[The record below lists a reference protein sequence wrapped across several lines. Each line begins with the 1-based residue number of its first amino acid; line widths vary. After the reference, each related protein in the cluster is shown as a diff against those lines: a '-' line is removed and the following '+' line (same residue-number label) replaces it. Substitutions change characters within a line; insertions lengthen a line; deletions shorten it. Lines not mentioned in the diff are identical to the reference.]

1 MIIRG
6 RNFDFNN
13 KIYIMGI
20 LNATPDSFSDGGN
33 YFDSSIAIQH
43 GLDMVGDGADI
54 VDIGGEST
62 RPGFEPVDEE
72 EELRRV
78 IPVIKGIRQ
87 KSDVV
92 ISIDTTKAKVAR
104 EAIAAGADIINDVSG
119 FLLDE
124 KMCDVACETGAISI
138 LMHDGIY
145 FEDSSAHASS
155 NKDYALKVREE
166 LEYIVNR
173 AIGNGVSKEKI
184 IIDPGV
190 GFGKSLEENLI
201 IVRKL
206 GEFSGEYPIL
216 LGCSRKSIVG
226 KTLDLPIDQRL
237 EGTLATHIVGV
248 SNGAS
253 IIRVHDVKEHVRA
266 IRMYEAI
273 MGVDSVNGCSDL

>member
-6 RNFDFNN
+6 RDFDFSK

-20 LNATPDSFSDGGN
+20 LNATPDSFSDGGY

-43 GLDMVGDGADI
+43 GLDMVSDGADI

-124 KMCDVACETGAISI
+124 KMCDVACETGAINI

-145 FEDSSAHASS
+145 FEDSSAYASS
-155 NKDYALKVREE
+155 NEDYALKVREE

-173 AIGNGVSKEKI
+173 AIRNGVSKEKI
-184 IIDPGV
+184 IVDPGV

-201 IVRKL
+201 IVRDIDKL
-206 GEFSGEYPIL
+206 SGEYPIL

-226 KTLDLPIDQRL
+226 KTLNLPIDQRL
-237 EGTLATHIVGV
+237 EGTLATHIVGI

-253 IIRVHDVKEHVRA
+253 IVRVHDVKEHVRA

-273 MGVDSVNGCSDL
+273 MGVESVNGGSNL